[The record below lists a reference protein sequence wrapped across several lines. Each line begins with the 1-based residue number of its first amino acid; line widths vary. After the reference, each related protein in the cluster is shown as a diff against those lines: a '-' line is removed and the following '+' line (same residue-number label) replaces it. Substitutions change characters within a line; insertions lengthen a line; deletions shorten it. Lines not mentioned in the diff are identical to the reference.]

1 MHFTEDDT
9 GTRLV
14 ISLCPRCGSRWFP
27 ARTICSACA
36 HDELTE
42 TRTGHKGAAYA
53 STVVRIA
60 PAGFTAPYVLSYVDI
75 DGVRILAHTD
85 ADPDDPAPLAP
96 GTPVT
101 LTSGPIRRDGDTGVV
116 SYRVR
121 PTMEAVR

>member
-1 MHFTEDDT
+1 MYVTDDT

-36 HDELTE
+36 HDQLTE
-42 TRTGHKGAAYA
+42 ARTGRDGTAYA

-60 PAGFTAPYVLSYVDI
+60 PASFTAPYVLSYIDI
-75 DGVRILAHTD
+75 DGVRILAHTE

-101 LTSGPIRRDGDTGVV
+101 LTSGPIRRDGDADVV

-121 PTMEAVR
+121 ITEESAR